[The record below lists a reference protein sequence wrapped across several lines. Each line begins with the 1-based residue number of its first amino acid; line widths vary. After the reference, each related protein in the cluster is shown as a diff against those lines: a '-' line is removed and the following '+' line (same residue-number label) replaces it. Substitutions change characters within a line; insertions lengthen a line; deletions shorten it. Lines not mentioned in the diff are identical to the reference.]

1 MSTAALPPSAQGWPG
16 AKHPAES
23 GADFPHPGLDCLLVT
38 QPTQKSDWGP
48 LIQDGQVNIA
58 GSGGTNGPHESKRGC
73 TTATIT
79 LTSRYQ
85 AQETSASIA

>member
-58 GSGGTNGPHESKRGC
+58 GSGEQMGPMSQSGAVQQQQLLSHQDTKHRKPQP
-73 TTATIT
+73 A
-79 LTSRYQ
+79 
-85 AQETSASIA
+85 